1 MPIHWL
7 LSQPISASLQQPL
20 TSKRRTGFT
29 ITSDFP
35 DSQPPAETTQN
46 QSAAL
51 IVDLSSALHT
61 FGVAAH
67 DLEESMTET
76 AAALGITASFFATPT
91 SIFISFGTFPDQQT
105 TLLRVRPGDV
115 NLEKL
120 EQLYE
125 LNRNIVFGVVS
136 VQEGLHRVGE
146 ILAKPARYGSAVSVL
161 AFALATST
169 AAVIFGGGVEELLAS
184 LVIGAL
190 IGLLAR
196 FTSGHS
202 AAQPLFLP
210 AASLLASVIATV
222 LGIISEDITS
232 GIVTVSSLIIL
243 IPGLSLTIAM
253 NELATQN
260 LASGTA
266 RIAGSLSQLLIIGFG
281 VALGRSVVSIIA
293 NPVSNLPGESLPLP
307 MTVFSLFFAALAFTI
322 LFQAPPRDFI
332 WIALAGFIAFFSSQ
346 YSVKFLGP
354 LAGPSLAAAVL
365 GCLSNMLSRWRK
377 QPVSVTLVPG
387 LLLLVP
393 GSLGFRSISALLDKQ
408 MINSFESAFTMVLV
422 AASIVA
428 GLLFANLVTPPT
440 RMLQKS

>member
-1 MPIHWL
+1 MALANDHAAML
-7 LSQPISASLQQPL
+7 VVELS
-20 TSKRRTGFT
+20 G
-29 ITSDFP
+29 
-35 DSQPPAETTQN
+35 
-46 QSAAL
+46 
-51 IVDLSSALHT
+51 ALHT

-91 SIFISFGTFPDQQT
+91 SIFISFGTFPNQQT

-125 LNRNIVFGVVS
+125 LNQNILSESVS
-136 VQEGLHRVGE
+136 VEEGLERVAA
-146 ILAKPARYGSAVSVL
+146 IVRQPARYGRAMTVA

-169 AAVIFGGGVEELLAS
+169 AAIFFGGGPEELLAS
-184 LVIGAL
+184 LFIGTF
-190 IGLLAR
+190 IGLLALL
-196 FTSGHS
+196 TSGHS

-210 AASLLASVIATV
+210 AASVLASVVSTT
-222 LGIISEDITS
+222 LGILSSDITS

-266 RIAGSLSQLLIIGFG
+266 RIAGALSQLLIIGFG
-281 VALGRSVVSIIA
+281 VALGRSLVALIA
-293 NPVSNLPGESLPLP
+293 DPVSNPPGESLPMPVVIASL
-307 MTVFSLFFAALAFTI
+307 VFASMAFTV

-332 WIALAGFIAFFSSQ
+332 WIAMAGFIAFFSSQ
-346 YSVKFLGP
+346 YSVRFLGP
-354 LAGPSLAAAVL
+354 LAGPSLAAAIL
-365 GCLSNMLSRWRK
+365 GCLSNLLSRWRK

-408 MINSFESAFTMVLV
+408 LINSFESAFTMVLV

-428 GLLFANLVTPPT
+428 GVLFANLVTPPP
-440 RMLQKS
+440 RMPGKQT

>member
-1 MPIHWL
+1 MTIPSDITDSH
-7 LSQPISASLQQPL
+7 LSKTALAHDQASLL
-20 TSKRRTGFT
+20 
-29 ITSDFP
+29 IV
-35 DSQPPAETTQN
+35 EL
-46 QSAAL
+46 SAAL
-51 IVDLSSALHT
+51 HT
-61 FGVAAH
+61 YGVAAH

-76 AAALGITASFFATPT
+76 AAALGLTANFFATPT
-91 SIFISFGTFPDQQT
+91 SIFVSFGRFPNQHT

-120 EQLYE
+120 EELYE
-125 LNRNIVFGVVS
+125 LNRNILS
-136 VQEGLHRVGE
+136 DAISAAEGLQRVRT
-146 ILAKPARYGSAVSVL
+146 ILSKPTRYGAGMTL
-161 AFALATST
+161 AAFALATST
-169 AAVIFGGGVEELLAS
+169 ASIFFGGGWEELMAS
-184 LVIGAL
+184 LVIGTL
-190 IGLLAR
+190 IGLLAWL
-196 FTSGHS
+196 TSGHS

-210 AASLLASVIATV
+210 AASLLASVISTI
-222 LGIISEDITS
+222 LGIVSSDITS

-281 VALGRSVVSIIA
+281 VALGRSLVSLIA
-293 NPVSNLPGESLPLP
+293 DPVSNPPGDSLPIGVVV
-307 MTVFSLFFAALAFTI
+307 TSLVCASIAFTV
-322 LFQAPPRDFI
+322 LFQAPPRDFV

-346 YSVKFLGP
+346 YSVKLLGP
-354 LAGPSLAAAVL
+354 LAGPSLAAAIL
-365 GCLSNMLSRWRK
+365 GCLSNLLSRWRS

-408 MINSFESAFTMVLV
+408 LINSFESAFTMVLV

-428 GLLFANLVTPPT
+428 GVLFANLVVRPA
-440 RMLQKS
+440 RMTGKQVA